1 MRKAPLAALL
11 AMAAWPGLA
20 AAQPAVGAAP
30 KPAAK
35 PAAAAPTAA
44 AAPAASASGPRQ
56 FGEFIVRC
64 AQGKSV
70 APCDLYEERGDKNT
84 GQRLIGFSIGY
95 MPSTSHYIMQI
106 AVPLGVSLDRGV
118 IVSGGSFNSPKLP
131 YRRCDQGGCY
141 VETIIDKSLIDAFA
155 KLGDDAKVKVA
166 ADGGKIYDFTFSFK
180 GFSAAHDDMVAQNK
194 AKAVSPDNTGDGK

>member
-11 AMAAWPGLA
+11 VLAAWPGLA
-20 AAQPAVGAAP
+20 AAQPAVGAPPP
-30 KPAAK
+30 KPVAAAK
-35 PAAAAPTAA
+35 PAAAPAA
-44 AAPAASASGPRQ
+44 AAPAASGPRQ

-95 MPSTSHYIMQI
+95 MPSSSHYIMQI

-118 IVSGGSFNSPKLP
+118 IVSGGSFNSPKLS
-131 YRRCDQGGCY
+131 YRRCDQAGCY
-141 VETIIDKSLIDAFA
+141 VETIVDKSLIDAFA
-155 KLGDDAKVKVA
+155 KLGDDAKIKVA

-194 AKAVSPDNTGDGK
+194 AKAVSPDNAGDGK

>member
-1 MRKAPLAALL
+1 MRQALLAASLTLAAL
-11 AMAAWPGLA
+11 PGLA
-20 AAQPAVGAAP
+20 MAQPAVGT
-30 KPAAK
+30 AK
-35 PAAAAPTAA
+35 PAAASV
-44 AAPAASASGPRQ
+44 AAPAASASGNKR

-95 MPSTSHYIMQI
+95 MPSTARYIMQI
-106 AVPLGVSLDRGV
+106 AVPLGVSIEKGV
-118 IVSGGSFNSPKLP
+118 VITGGSFTSPTLP

-141 VETIIDKSLIDAFA
+141 VEAPIDKSLIDAFA
-155 KLGDDAKVKVA
+155 KLGDDAKIKVA
-166 ADGGKIYDFTFSFK
+166 ADGGKLYDFTFSFN

-194 AKAVSPDNTGDGK
+194 VKASAPDSAPDAK